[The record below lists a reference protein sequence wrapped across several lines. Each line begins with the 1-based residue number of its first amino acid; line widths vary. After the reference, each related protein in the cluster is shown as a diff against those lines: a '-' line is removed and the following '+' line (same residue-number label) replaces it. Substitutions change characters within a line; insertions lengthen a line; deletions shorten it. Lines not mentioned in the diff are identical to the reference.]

1 MSDRRNRIK
10 GSVFGLAYGD
20 ALGAAAE
27 FLDVP
32 AILKR
37 WGPGGPRDL
46 EGNPSLITDDT
57 QMATAVGEAIVQ
69 IFGRPTLTVNG
80 VQRDLSD
87 AFAAWFHSSDNTRA
101 PGLTCL
107 GAAARLSQGFAWQ
120 QCTIVH
126 SKGCGANMRVTP
138 IGLIDLPE
146 GLATAD
152 GAAVTHSTLAQMQA
166 ALTHGHPTALAAADL
181 TAYATRCL
189 LEGTA
194 PADLLASLQDYAERE
209 RFTYHDKWLGTL
221 WEESQGVDTPS
232 QFIAQGWSEC
242 ARSLKAV
249 ERALENPQ
257 PERDPCELVGG
268 GWIAEE
274 ALAAAL
280 LSFLLFPDSPVDALN
295 RAAVSRGD
303 SDSIAAITGALSGAY
318 LGFEAFP
325 ASWYDVIE
333 TRDRLDVLSGA
344 LHDLGAPDTAE

>member
-1 MSDRRNRIK
+1 MSNRADRIK
-10 GSVFGLAYGD
+10 GSIFGVAYGD
-20 ALGAAAE
+20 ALGAEAE
-27 FLDVP
+27 FMDLP

-37 WGPGGPRDL
+37 WGPGGPREL
-46 EGNPSLITDDT
+46 EGDPALITDDT
-57 QMATAVGEAIVQ
+57 QMATAVGEAFVQ
-69 IFGRPTLTVNG
+69 TFARPALTVNG

-138 IGLIDLPE
+138 VGLIDLPE
-146 GLATAD
+146 GLTTAD
-152 GAAVTHSTLAQMQA
+152 GASVTHSALAQMQA

-181 TAYATRCL
+181 TAHATRCL
-189 LEGTA
+189 LEGMA
-194 PADLLASLQDYAERE
+194 PGDLLETLQAYAERE
-209 RFTYHDKWLGTL
+209 RFTYHEKWLGML

-249 ERALENPQ
+249 ERALENPK
-257 PERDPCELVGG
+257 PEMDPCEQVGG

-280 LSFLLFPDSPVDALN
+280 LSFLLFPNSPVDALN

-303 SDSIAAITGALSGAY
+303 SDSIAAITGAFTGATH
-318 LGFEAFP
+318 GFDAFP
-325 ASWYDVIE
+325 ASWYGVIE
-333 TRDRLDVLSGA
+333 TRERLDALASA
-344 LHDLGAPDTAE
+344 LHKIGSPVAAS

>member
-1 MSDRRNRIK
+1 MSNRADRIK
-10 GSVFGLAYGD
+10 GSIFGLAYGD
-20 ALGAAAE
+20 ALGAEAE

-46 EGNPSLITDDT
+46 EGNPALITDDT
-57 QMATAVGEAIVQ
+57 QMATAVGEALVTT
-69 IFGRPTLTVNG
+69 FARPALTVNG

-107 GAAARLSQGFAWQ
+107 GAAARLSQGFAWR

-138 IGLIDLPE
+138 VGLIDLPA

-152 GAAVTHSTLAQMQA
+152 GAPVTHSTLAQMQA
-166 ALTHGHPTALAAADL
+166 ALTHGHPTGLAAADL
-181 TAYATRCL
+181 TARATRCL
-189 LEGTA
+189 LDGTA
-194 PADLLASLQDYAERE
+194 PSDLLATLQEYAEAE
-209 RFTYHDKWLGTL
+209 RFTYHEKWLGSL
-221 WEESQGVDTPS
+221 WEDSQGVDTPS

-249 ERALENPQ
+249 ERALADPK
-257 PERDPCELVGG
+257 PELDPCDQVGS

-274 ALAAAL
+274 ALAASL

-303 SDSIAAITGALSGAY
+303 SDSIAAITGAFSGAY
-318 LGFEAFP
+318 LGFDAFP
-325 ASWYDVIE
+325 ASWYGVIE
-333 TRDRLDVLSGA
+333 TRARLDALSSA
-344 LHDLGAPDTAE
+344 LHALGSDAG